1 MLLLTNVFARFLW
14 EDGTNDV
21 GKKDL
26 IFSWKKDD
34 DHDDGLGVEAQTTMM
49 VVIHVNETLS
59 DLTSLSNVHIYLTEF
74 V

>member
-1 MLLLTNVFARFLW
+1 MYLQGFCGRMAPMTW
-14 EDGTNDV
+14 E
-21 GKKDL
+21 KKDL

-34 DHDDGLGVEAQTTMM
+34 DHDDGLGIEAQTTMM
-49 VVIHVNETLS
+49 VVIHVNETLL